1 MKLPFRRASATAS
14 PPAGTALRRLSP
26 IALAVLLCGA
36 VLWIGWWSY
45 TANRRDAL
53 ALTDQALAALED
65 RVGTEVSTFLAVP
78 ERVLGLAAE
87 FAGQRPPTPAERKA
101 AEETAVAVLNQAP
114 MLALIG
120 YADANGNWIRVRRA
134 PDGTLETKII
144 ARADGARRAY
154 WLRTAP
160 DGSRVIED
168 DPEDSFDPRTRPW
181 WQRALDAQGVGWTDV
196 YVFFTDRKAG
206 VTASRALRDGPVT
219 GVVMADIRLEKL
231 SQFLA
236 GLTVGRTGRALIL
249 DQEGRLVALGD
260 PDRAI
265 RVEGEVI
272 SPARL
277 NELSDPVL
285 TRAFDLFRINGPG
298 RRSFELDGRSYIV
311 LASKLPGA
319 GRDWN
324 LLMVVPEDDFVGFVT
339 RNSRAALL
347 MGLGVM
353 LLAGLLAWQVV
364 RQNFSSERARALAAA
379 RAAALAAQGSA
390 YGELAAAATP
400 EATLAVLAGTLAARR
415 TGLWRLAQGNTQ
427 LVCEAQFDAQA
438 GTHASGQRL
447 RRAEAPRLF
456 DAIVAGTELDF
467 ADAAADPRGAEL
479 ARLYLKPMGTR
490 ALLAVPVRCGGG
502 PVLGTLWI
510 EDRGQGSAEAR
521 DFARAAAALLAP
533 GLAATQPAAP
543 VTAPVAAPRAPVVRR
558 DRGKLFIDR
567 LAISAS
573 GRENVVAEPF
583 PRLAVLA
590 VVFTDDA
597 ALAAGISGQD
607 CAMIDRLA
615 RVFEAVVTAHAI
627 PYLRLMGERVMLAD
641 GFPTT
646 AADAAPD
653 TDPAVEAARRLA
665 DAALALQERLA
676 ETFTAADC
684 GLDFRLGLDLGP
696 AVGSRAGGAG
706 STWNVWGEAVRLA
719 HALAETAPP
728 GAIQASE
735 AVQAVLARDFVLR
748 ARGKFFVPDAG
759 ELGTWLLAGSA

>member
-1 MKLPFRRASATAS
+1 MKPPFRRRAAAR
-14 PPAGTALRRLSP
+14 PQGNTALRRLSP

-36 VLWIGWWSY
+36 VLWISWWSY
-45 TANRRDAL
+45 AANRRDTL
-53 ALTDQALAALED
+53 ALTDETLASLED

-87 FAGQRPPTPAERKA
+87 FAGNRPPTPAERKA

-120 YADANGNWIRVRRA
+120 YGDANGNWIRVRRTA
-134 PDGTLETKII
+134 EGTLETKIV
-144 ARADGARRAY
+144 AREDGARRAY
-154 WLRTAP
+154 WLRTAA

-168 DPEDSFDPRTRPW
+168 DPEDNFDPRTRPW
-181 WQRALDAQGVGWTDV
+181 WQRAMETQGVGWTDV

-206 VTASRALRDGPVT
+206 VTASRALRDGPLA

-260 PDRAI
+260 PTRAFK
-265 RVEGEVI
+265 VEGETI

-277 NELSDPVL
+277 NELADPIL
-285 TRAFDLFRINGPG
+285 TRAFDLFRVNGPG

-311 LASKLPGA
+311 LATRLPGA
-319 GRDWN
+319 ERAWN
-324 LLMVVPEDDFVGFVT
+324 LLMVVPEDDFVGFVA
-339 RNSRAALL
+339 RNSRTALL
-347 MGLGVM
+347 MGFGVM

-364 RQNFSSERARALAAA
+364 RQNFSAERARALAAS
-379 RAAALAAQGSA
+379 RATALAAQGGA

-400 EATLAVLAGTLAARR
+400 EAVLTVLAGTLAARR
-415 TGLWRLAQGNTQ
+415 TGLWRLAQGDTQ

-438 GTHASGQRL
+438 GTHASGLRL

-456 DAIVAGTELDF
+456 EAITAGVDLDL

-479 ARLYLKPMGTR
+479 ARLYLKPMGTK
-490 ALLAVPVRCGGG
+490 ALLALPVRCAGG
-502 PVLGTLWI
+502 PVLGTLWV
-510 EDRGQGSAEAR
+510 EDRGQGSAEPR
-521 DFARAAAALLAP
+521 DFTRAAAALLAP
-533 GLAATQPAAP
+533 GLAAAKPAAQA
-543 VTAPVAAPRAPVVRR
+543 TRPRAQVVQR
-558 DRGKLFIDR
+558 DREKLFIDR
-567 LAISAS
+567 LAMAAA
-573 GRENVVAEPF
+573 GRENVVAETF

-597 ALAAGISGQD
+597 ALAAAVNGEG
-607 CAMIDRLA
+607 CALIDRLA
-615 RVFEAVVTAHAI
+615 RVFEAVAAQHGI

-641 GFPTT
+641 GFP
-646 AADAAPD
+646 DAGAKPEG
-653 TDPAVEAARRLA
+653 DPAIEAARRLA

-676 ETFTAADC
+676 ETFTAAER

-696 AVGSRAGGAG
+696 AIGSRTGGADK
-706 STWNVWGEAVRLA
+706 TWNVWGEAVRLA

-735 AVQAVLARDFVLR
+735 AVQAVLAQDFVLR

-759 ELGTWLLAGSA
+759 ELGTFLLAGTS

>member
-1 MKLPFRRASATAS
+1 MKLPLRRPRTTV
-14 PPAGTALRRLSP
+14 PRPAGAALRRLSP

-45 TANRRDAL
+45 AANRRDAL
-53 ALTDQALAALED
+53 ALTDEALASLED

-87 FAGQRPPTPAERKA
+87 FAGNRPPTPAERKA

-120 YADANGNWIRVRRA
+120 YGDANGNWIRVRRT
-134 PDGTLETKII
+134 PEGTLETKIV
-144 ARADGARRAY
+144 AREDGARRAY

-168 DPEDSFDPRTRPW
+168 DPEDTFDPRTRPW
-181 WQRALDAQGVGWTDV
+181 WQRALDSQAGGTGWTDV
-196 YVFFTDRKAG
+196 YVFFTDRRAG
-206 VTASRALRDGPVT
+206 VTASRALRDGPVA

-260 PDRAI
+260 PERAI
-265 RVEGEVI
+265 KVEGETI

-277 NELSDPVL
+277 NELSDPIL

-298 RRSFELDGRSYIV
+298 RRSFELDGKSYIV
-311 LASKLPGA
+311 LASRLPGA

-324 LLMVVPEDDFVGFVT
+324 LLMVVPEADFVGFVT
-339 RNSRAALL
+339 RNSRTALL
-347 MGLGVM
+347 MGFGVM

-364 RQNFSSERARALAAA
+364 RQNFSAERARALAAS
-379 RAAALAAQGSA
+379 RATALAAQGTA

-400 EATLAVLAGTLAARR
+400 GAVLSVLANTLAARR
-415 TGLWRLAQGNTQ
+415 TGLWRLANDGA
-427 LVCEAQFDAQA
+427 LLECEAQFDAQA

-447 RRAEAPRLF
+447 RRAEAPCLF
-456 DAIVAGTELDF
+456 DAISAGQELDF

-502 PVLGTLWI
+502 PVLGTLWV

-533 GLAATQPAAP
+533 GLAAAAPAAQ
-543 VTAPVAAPRAPVVRR
+543 AAAPRAAPVMR
-558 DRGKLFIDR
+558 DREKLFIDR

-597 ALAAGISGQD
+597 ALAAGISGEG

-615 RVFEAVVTAHAI
+615 RVFESVATAHAI

-646 AADAAPD
+646 TAAAPD

-676 ETFTAADC
+676 ETFTAADR

-696 AVGSRAGGAG
+696 AVGSPAGGAG
-706 STWNVWGEAVRLA
+706 STWNVWGESVRLA

-759 ELGTWLLAGSA
+759 ELGTWLLAGAA